1 MADQP
6 QKRRGRSTGAG
17 YDPRLAGL
25 DGLRHA
31 TESETVKRP
40 PARSNMLATLA
51 NSRHIRHE
59 QILER
64 WPVLAE
70 PWARMVERTRLEAID
85 RTPGAA
91 SFGR

>member
-1 MADQP
+1 MADDP
-6 QKRRGRSTGAG
+6 QSGGQGEGAGG

-31 TESETVKRP
+31 TESDQVKRP

-70 PWARMVERTRLEAID
+70 QWAITIERTRLESVD